1 MQPRRMQP
9 GMRPS
14 LARAYRATAYAVAR
28 PGEPELALHPNRY
41 DPAADAWL
49 RAERV
54 AQAVLLTAWNPAS
67 RRCSLAENHAADK
80 ALKDWLDKS
89 GYRWLP
95 TEYRG
100 ADPAWTEAGV
110 AIPGLPRRIGIAL
123 ARRLGQNALLF
134 TRLGSSPRLIRTR
147 RNSIDESLRLS

>member
-1 MQPRRMQP
+1 
-9 GMRPS
+9 MRPS
-14 LARAYRATAYAVAR
+14 LVRAYRATAYTVAR
-28 PGEPELALHPNRY
+28 SSAVNHGEAELVLHPDLY
-41 DPAADAWL
+41 DPTTDAWL

-54 AQAVLLTAWNPAS
+54 TQVVLLTAWNPAS
-67 RRCSLAENHAADK
+67 RRCSAQENRAADA
-80 ALKDWLDKS
+80 ALKHWLEKWS
-89 GYRWLP
+89 YRWLP
-95 TEYRG
+95 AEYRG

-134 TRLGSSPRLIRTR
+134 TRLGSPPRLIRTR

>member
-1 MQPRRMQP
+1 MQS
-9 GMRPS
+9 GLRPS

-28 PGEPELALHPNRY
+28 PGGQDLVLHPDRY
-41 DPAADAWL
+41 DPAADSWL
-49 RAERV
+49 QAERV
-54 AQAVLLTAWNPAS
+54 TQAVLLTAWNPAS
-67 RRCSLAENHAADK
+67 RRCSTQENHAADM
-80 ALKDWLDKS
+80 ALKHWLDKW

-95 TEYRG
+95 AEYRG
-100 ADPAWTEAGV
+100 ADPAWTEIGV

-134 TRLGSSPRLIRTR
+134 TRLGSPARLIRTR